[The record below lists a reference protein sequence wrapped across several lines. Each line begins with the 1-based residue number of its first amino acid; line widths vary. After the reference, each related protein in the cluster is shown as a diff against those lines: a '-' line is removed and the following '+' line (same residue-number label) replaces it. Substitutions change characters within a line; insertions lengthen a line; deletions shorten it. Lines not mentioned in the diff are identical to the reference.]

1 MFRVTVEEPMHR
13 LTSLLIWLAV
23 VALIAAGGA
32 WAWQALLGSSNT
44 GPFAQRVVVPAEY
57 APLIREAAARCP
69 QIPVEI
75 FAAQIASES
84 SWNSEAVSSA
94 GAQGI
99 AQFMPGTWKG
109 FGVDG
114 DGDGKRSVWNP
125 ADALHSAA
133 RLNCINRKLVKGIP
147 GNRLQNTLAA
157 YNAGHGAVIK
167 YQGVP
172 PFPETENYVEKILR
186 LAATVEFEGE
196 SPSESQEPAN

>member
-1 MFRVTVEEPMHR
+1 MHR
-13 LTSLLIWLAV
+13 ITSLLIWLAV
-23 VALIAAGGA
+23 VVFIAAGGV
-32 WAWQALLGSSNT
+32 WAWQALIGSGNN

-84 SWNSEAVSSA
+84 SWDSEAVSSA

-99 AQFMPGTWKG
+99 AQFMPATWKG
-109 FGVDG
+109 FGIDG
-114 DGDGKRSVWNP
+114 DGDGKRDVWNP

-133 RLNCINRKLVKGIP
+133 RLNCINRKLVKAIP
-147 GNRLQNTLAA
+147 GNRIHNTLAA
-157 YNAGHGAVIK
+157 YNAGHGAVSK

-172 PFPETENYVEKILR
+172 PFPETKDYVEKILR

-196 SPSESQEPAN
+196 IVRDGESQAD